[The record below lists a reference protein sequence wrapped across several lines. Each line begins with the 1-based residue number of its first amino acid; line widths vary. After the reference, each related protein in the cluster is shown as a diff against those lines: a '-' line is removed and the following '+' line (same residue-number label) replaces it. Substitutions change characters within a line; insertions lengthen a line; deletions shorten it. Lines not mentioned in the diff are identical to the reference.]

1 VALSSFDP
9 DRGVGVL
16 GAFASDPVGHLSDLL
31 QRREVTR
38 EAGYGVC
45 LSATR

>member
-1 VALSSFDP
+1 VAFTAFDP

-31 QRREVTR
+31 QRREVTW
-38 EAGYGVC
+38 EARYGVC
-45 LSATR
+45 PSAPR